1 MNVWPSVR
9 GWRFTRVTRSWPTD
23 LQHVVMED
31 DAIECEDVRALLTGV
46 WDANRKLDSIL
57 RYLYDEDDGEEEE
70 TDPDA

>member
-1 MNVWPSVR
+1 
-9 GWRFTRVTRSWPTD
+9 
-23 LQHVVMED
+23 MED